1 MPRIF
6 LLAGAAALAIAM
18 PAAAEKGGKGGGHGQ
33 HGGKGQAAQMQG
45 DNGHGNKGR
54 GRDAKPDKPDR
65 VGARAERRG
74 GDRDDGR
81 RHVRRDDFRQDRI
94 VRVRTAERFDHRRRD
109 RDDRFDDR
117 REGRDDRFTDV
128 IRIRDDSPRVPGLG
142 RFCPPGLARKNNG
155 CLPPGQAK
163 KLFAVGDRLQP
174 VWFSGALMPALYRDL
189 YYDTPSHY
197 YRYDNEGYIYRV
209 DARSNRISGLIPLL
223 GGGFA
228 VGQPLP
234 AGFEVYNVPA
244 QYRDVYYDSDE
255 AYYRYG
261 DNAIYRVD
269 PESNM
274 IESIVAL
281 LTGDLSVGQPLPDGY
296 DVYNVPLDYR
306 DTYAD
311 NDDYLYRYGDGNIY
325 QVDAKTQIIQAIVE
339 MLV

>member
-18 PAAAEKGGKGGGHGQ
+18 PAAAEKGGKSGGHGH
-33 HGGKGQAAQMQG
+33 HGGKGQAAQAQG
-45 DNGHGNKGR
+45 HGGHGNSGR
-54 GRDAKPDKPDR
+54 GRDAKPGKPDR
-65 VGARAERRG
+65 SSARAESRG
-74 GDRDDGR
+74 GDRGDER
-81 RHVRRDDFRQDRI
+81 RHVRRDDFRPDRI
-94 VRVRTAERFDHRRRD
+94 VRVREDDRSDGRRR
-109 RDDRFDDR
+109 
-117 REGRDDRFTDV
+117 GRDVRFTDV
-128 IRIRDDSPRVPGLG
+128 VRIRDDSPRFPGLG
-142 RFCPPGLARKNNG
+142 RGCPPGLARKNNG

-174 VWFSGALMPALYRDL
+174 VWFSGARMPSLYRDL
-189 YYDTPSHY
+189 YSDTPFEY

-281 LTGDLSVGQPLPDGY
+281 LTGDLAVGQPLPDGY

-306 DTYAD
+306 DDYAD

>member
-33 HGGKGQAAQMQG
+33 HGGKGQAAQAQG
-45 DNGHGNKGR
+45 HDGHGNKGR

-65 VGARAERRG
+65 GNGGAERRG
-74 GDRDDGR
+74 GDRDDGQ
-81 RHVRRDDFRQDRI
+81 RHVRRDDVRQDRI
-94 VRVRTAERFDHRRRD
+94 VRVRAAERFDNRRR
-109 RDDRFDDR
+109 
-117 REGRDDRFTDV
+117 GRDDLFTDV
-128 IRIRDDSPRVPGLG
+128 VRIRDDSPRVPGLG

-174 VWFSGALMPALYRDL
+174 AWFSGARMPALYRDL
-189 YYDTPSHY
+189 YSDTPYEY

-209 DARSNRISGLIPLL
+209 DARSDRISGLIPLL

-255 AYYRYG
+255 A
-261 DNAIYRVD
+261 
-269 PESNM
+269 
-274 IESIVAL
+274 
-281 LTGDLSVGQPLPDGY
+281 
-296 DVYNVPLDYR
+296 
-306 DTYAD
+306 
-311 NDDYLYRYGDGNIY
+311 
-325 QVDAKTQIIQAIVE
+325 
-339 MLV
+339 